1 MNLVVPCFEIKR
13 GISQIIAILQRKL
26 LIKQPGFRCFRA
38 FPRICKQSQIMNDFV
53 AQSGIC
59 VYALLFAMKSLFL
72 LPQGM
77 MFDSEAR
84 SGSEWYRQQ

>member
-1 MNLVVPCFEIKR
+1 
-13 GISQIIAILQRKL
+13 
-26 LIKQPGFRCFRA
+26 
-38 FPRICKQSQIMNDFV
+38 
-53 AQSGIC
+53 
-59 VYALLFAMKSLFL
+59 MKSLFL

>member
-1 MNLVVPCFEIKR
+1 
-13 GISQIIAILQRKL
+13 
-26 LIKQPGFRCFRA
+26 
-38 FPRICKQSQIMNDFV
+38 MNDFV